1 MYGWGTEGGG
11 GRAAPVTVRR
21 ELRCGEKP
29 VGDILGR
36 GWKTWPLF
44 YFDVKFGWDEPARW
58 VEWSGGEGRADFDL
72 LSQELF
78 LSASDLCV
86 PQRQEKKRGEM

>member
-1 MYGWGTEGGG
+1 MDGGLGVEEGG
-11 GRAAPVTVRR
+11 PVMVRR

-44 YFDVKFGWDEPARW
+44 YFDVKFGWDEP
-58 VEWSGGEGRADFDL
+58 VGGMEWRGGGGPILICCRR
-72 LSQELF
+72 QLF

>member
-1 MYGWGTEGGG
+1 MGLYGWGTGGGG

-44 YFDVKFGWDEPARW
+44 YFDVKFGWDEP
-58 VEWSGGEGRADFDL
+58 VGGMEGRGGPIL
-72 LSQELF
+72 ICCRRQLF